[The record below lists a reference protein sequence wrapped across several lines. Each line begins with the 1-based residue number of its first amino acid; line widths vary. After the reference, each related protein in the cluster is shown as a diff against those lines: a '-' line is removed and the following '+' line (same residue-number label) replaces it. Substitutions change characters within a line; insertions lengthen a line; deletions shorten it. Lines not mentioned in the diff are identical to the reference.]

1 MHQREI
7 LHHGITAATNGFLI
21 TDLIELRV
29 WDVTTSS
36 DDFWK

>member
-29 WDVTTSS
+29 
-36 DDFWK
+36 